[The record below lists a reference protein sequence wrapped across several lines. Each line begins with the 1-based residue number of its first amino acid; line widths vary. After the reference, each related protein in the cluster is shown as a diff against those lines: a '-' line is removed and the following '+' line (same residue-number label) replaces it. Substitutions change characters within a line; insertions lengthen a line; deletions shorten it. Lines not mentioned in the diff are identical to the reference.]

1 MISKKI
7 AFLAIILLISLVLFE
22 IRVNAL
28 KEPFYSNPG
37 CYPQSVIKPP
47 LFDVYNI
54 KENLQ
59 LSNLGS
65 EDIYKNDSIY
75 NTSNL
80 EVNNIRYWKTPNNG
94 KCMPA
99 NFCNSIYGL
108 NKHTPQVKELKIQP
122 WNPPT
127 KRVNYFIS
135 S

>member
-1 MISKKI
+1 M
-7 AFLAIILLISLVLFE
+7 
-22 IRVNAL
+22 
-28 KEPFYSNPG
+28 
-37 CYPQSVIKPP
+37 
-47 LFDVYNI
+47 FDVYNI
-54 KENLQ
+54 KDNLQ

-65 EDIYKNDSIY
+65 EDIYKNDSAY
-75 NTSNL
+75 NASTL

-108 NKHTPQVKELKIQP
+108 NKYGPPIKDLKMQP
-122 WNPPT
+122 WNTQT